1 MDAIFRE
8 TKVIP
13 VVTIERASD
22 AVPLARALARG
33 GLNVIEVTLRT
44 PAAPAAIAA
53 IARDVPEVMVGAGTV
68 LRDSDVTRAL
78 AAGARFLVSPGLTP
92 ELAAAGLASEVPFI
106 PGAITPSE
114 IMAARELGFSLLKF
128 YPAAGAGGVAT
139 LRNYAL
145 VFAGTAFCPTGGV
158 TGENAKDYLA
168 LPNVPM
174 VGGAW
179 MATQEA
185 ILAGDWAAIT
195 ERARGAGTV

>member
-1 MDAIFRE
+1 MHPIFRQ

-13 VVTIERASD
+13 VVTIERESD

-33 GLNVIEVTLRT
+33 GLKLIEVTLRT
-44 PAAPAAIAA
+44 PAALAAIAA
-53 IARDVPEVMVGAGTV
+53 IAHDVPEVVVGAGTI

-78 AAGARFLVSPGLTP
+78 AAGAHFLVSPGLTP

-114 IMAARELGFSLLKF
+114 VILARDLGFSFLKF

-139 LRNYAL
+139 LRNYAA
-145 VFAGTAFCPTGGV
+145 VFAGTVFCPTGGV
-158 TGENAKDYLA
+158 TSENAADYLA
-168 LPNVPM
+168 LPNVPL

-179 MATQEA
+179 MAPAEA
-185 ILAGDWAAIT
+185 ILAGDWSGIT
-195 ERARGAGTV
+195 ERARHAATR

>member
-1 MDAIFRE
+1 MHAIFRE
-8 TKVIP
+8 TKVVP
-13 VVTIERASD
+13 VVTIEHAAD

-44 PAAPAAIAA
+44 PAAPDAIAA
-53 IARDVPEVMVGAGTV
+53 IARDVPEVMVGAGTI

-114 IMAARELGFSLLKF
+114 VIVARELGFSFLKF

-145 VFAGTAFCPTGGV
+145 VFAGTVFCPTGGV
-158 TGENAKDYLA
+158 TGENAREYLA
-168 LPNVPM
+168 LPNVPL

-179 MATQEA
+179 MATPEA
-185 ILAGDWAAIT
+185 ISAGDWTGIT
-195 ERARGAGTV
+195 ERARQAASA

>member
-1 MDAIFRE
+1 MHAIFRE

-13 VVTIERASD
+13 VVTIERAAD

-44 PAAPAAIAA
+44 PAAADAIAV
-53 IARDVPEVMVGAGTV
+53 IARDVPEVMVGAGTI

-92 ELAAAGLASEVPFI
+92 ELAAAGLAAEVPFI

-114 IMAARELGFSLLKF
+114 IIVARELGFSFLKF

-158 TGENAKDYLA
+158 TGENARDYLA
-168 LPNVPM
+168 LPNVPL

-179 MATQEA
+179 MATPEA
-185 ILAGDWAAIT
+185 IAEGDWLGIT
-195 ERARGAGTV
+195 ERARLAAAS

>member
-1 MDAIFRE
+1 MHPIFRE

-13 VVTIERASD
+13 IVTIEREGD

-44 PAAPAAIAA
+44 PAALAAISA
-53 IARDVPEVMVGAGTV
+53 IARDVPEVVVGAGTV
-68 LRDSDVTRAL
+68 LRDSDVTHAL
-78 AAGARFLVSPGLTP
+78 SAGARFLVSPGLSP

-114 IMAARELGFSLLKF
+114 VIMARDLGFSFLKF

-145 VFAGTAFCPTGGV
+145 VFAGIAFCPTGGV
-158 TGENAKDYLA
+158 TGENAREYLA
-168 LPNVPM
+168 LSNVPM

-179 MATQEA
+179 MATPEA
-185 ILAGDWAAIT
+185 IAAADWSGIT
-195 ERARGAGTV
+195 ERARRANAG

>member
-1 MDAIFRE
+1 MHAIFRE

-13 VVTIERASD
+13 VVTIEHAAD

-44 PAAPAAIAA
+44 PAVPDAIAA
-53 IARDVPEVMVGAGTV
+53 IARDVPEVMVGAGTI
-68 LRDSDVTRAL
+68 LRGSDVTRAL

-114 IMAARELGFSLLKF
+114 VIVARELGFSFLKF

-145 VFAGTAFCPTGGV
+145 VFAGTVFCPTGGV
-158 TGENAKDYLA
+158 TGENAREYLA
-168 LPNVPM
+168 LPNVPL

-179 MATQEA
+179 MATPAA
-185 ILAGDWAAIT
+185 ITAGDWTGIT
-195 ERARGAGTV
+195 ECARQAASA